1 MNYSLYKAL
10 NAGVFS
16 AITILVLAYLES
28 LGNYGVWLM
37 APFGATAVLV
47 FGVPQSPLAK
57 AKNVIVGHFLTAL
70 IGVAF
75 VSFVGTDPI
84 SIALATGF
92 AITAMM
98 LTDTIHP
105 AAGANPIL
113 IIVTGQ
119 SWDFL
124 FMPVLLGTVFIVL
137 CGTLANGANKKVGQ
151 YVTYKKTA

>member
-1 MNYSLYKAL
+1 MNYSFYKAL
-10 NAGVFS
+10 CAGVFS
-16 AITILVLAYLES
+16 AMTLLVLAYLES
-28 LGNYGVWLM
+28 LGNYGIWLM

-70 IGVAF
+70 IGVVF
-75 VSFVGTDPI
+75 VNFVGVDPV
-84 SIALATGF
+84 SIAVATGL

-113 IIVTGQ
+113 IILSGQ

-124 FMPVLLGTVFIVL
+124 LMPVLFGTVFIVL
-137 CGTLANGANKKVGQ
+137 CGSFSNSINKKFAQFVAD
-151 YVTYKKTA
+151 KKTA